1 MKSSRV
7 TVCSFAILLILG
19 GCSDRSRPEGRAVQ
33 LSTLDRGASAHPVEL
48 TQVKAEDV
56 VEWIRAIGSI
66 EADQQVD
73 LSAEVGGRVG
83 EIEAEVGDLVE
94 KGALLARLD
103 DERLR
108 IARDL
113 ARAEVEMARANLE
126 KSRRDA
132 QRQVNLYEGHVTSE
146 YSLEQAD
153 LKARVDEG
161 QLKVT
166 QARLAAAERDLAD
179 ASIISPVD
187 GEITRKHVEVGEL
200 VEAGTPVFDIAK
212 IDRVKVVVHVS
223 ELEITRLRKGQE
235 AEISVDGY
243 PGVVFRGTVNTVS
256 AQAHPQTRA
265 FPVEILVVNDRAEKL
280 LPGFIGRARIRGRT
294 FENAISLLE
303 EVVVQRDG
311 HPVVFVAT
319 GDTAS
324 ARAIEI
330 GFSDRG
336 RVLITQGLKPGD
348 QVIVTGQQSLRS
360 GDTIQPR

>member
-1 MKSSRV
+1 MLRTAIFFS
-7 TVCSFAILLILG
+7 AILLILS

-48 TQVKAEDV
+48 TQVRAENV

-66 EADQQVD
+66 HADQQVN
-73 LSAEVGGRVG
+73 LSAEVGGRLA
-83 EIEAEVGDLVE
+83 EIVVEVGDPVE
-94 KGALLARLD
+94 KEDLLARLD

-132 QRQVNLYEGHVTSE
+132 QRQANLYEGQVTSE

-153 LKARVDEG
+153 LKVRIDEG
-161 QLKVT
+161 ELKVT
-166 QARLAAAERDLAD
+166 QARLAVAERDLAD
-179 ASIISPVD
+179 ATIISPVD
-187 GEITRKHVEVGEL
+187 GEITRKHLEVGEL
-200 VEAGTPVFDIAK
+200 VEAGTPLFDIAK
-212 IDRVKVVVHVS
+212 IDRVKIVVHVS
-223 ELEITRLRKGQE
+223 ELEITRLHKGQE
-235 AEISVDGY
+235 AEISVDGH
-243 PGVVFRGTVNTVS
+243 PGVVFRGAVNTIS
-256 AQAHPQTRA
+256 AQADPQTRA

-280 LPGFIGRARIRGRT
+280 LPGFIGRARIRVRT
-294 FENAISLLE
+294 FEDVISLPE
-303 EVVVQRDG
+303 DVVVQRDG
-311 HPVVFVAT
+311 RAVVFVAA